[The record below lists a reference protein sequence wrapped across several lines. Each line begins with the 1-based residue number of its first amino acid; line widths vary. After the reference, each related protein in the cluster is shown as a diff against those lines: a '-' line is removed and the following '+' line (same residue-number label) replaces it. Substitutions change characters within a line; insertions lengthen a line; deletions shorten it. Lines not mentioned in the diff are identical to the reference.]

1 MEQFVRSCIQWWAFR
16 ELHRVRGPHY
26 LLRCNARMTG
36 ILPIRM
42 DEPKRATQGPVTAIG
57 GSESARAR
65 LSLVSAPD
73 AMSLALAEPLLPRI
87 ALGDEAAVRE
97 CVVRYGAL
105 VWSLVRRWSPNT
117 SDAEDAVQDVFID
130 LWRSA
135 GRFDATRATESG
147 WVAMVTRRRLIDR
160 MRRRQR
166 LPELETLSDVHD
178 VPDEGAED
186 VAQDLDR
193 ATRLDRARAV
203 LDALPATQR
212 RMLELSLLEG
222 KTHDEIARETDTP
235 LGTVKSHIRRG
246 LKRARDLMQSAS
258 LDRAMPEVDGED
270 A

>member
-1 MEQFVRSCIQWWAFR
+1 MRCCIHSRAFSEALIVRS
-16 ELHRVRGPHY
+16 PHQP
-26 LLRCNARMTG
+26 LRRHARMTG
-36 ILPIRM
+36 TLRIRM
-42 DEPKRATQGPVTAIG
+42 DEPKRATAGPAATLSG
-57 GSESARAR
+57 NESTRAH
-65 LSLVSAPD
+65 LSLVGAPD

-87 ALGDEAAVRE
+87 AAGDEAAVRE
-97 CVVRYGAL
+97 CVARYGAL
-105 VWSLVRRWSPNT
+105 VWSLVRRWSPNPA
-117 SDAEDAVQDVFID
+117 DAEDAVQDVFID
-130 LWRSA
+130 LWRTA
-135 GRFDATRATESG
+135 GRFDAMRATESG

-166 LPELETLSDVHD
+166 LPELETLSGVHD

-203 LDALPATQR
+203 LDALPTAQR

-246 LKRARDLMQSAS
+246 LKRARDLLQSVS
-258 LDRAMPEVDGED
+258 LDRAMPDVDGED